1 MGAGMWADLVMS
13 GFCPRNIGAIAGK
26 KEAEVLLL
34 HKQARLL
41 APFVESM
48 LDPRFGDC
56 IPFKVR
62 IASPWHYALPL
73 LEETWEEQRTER

>member
-1 MGAGMWADLVMS
+1 MWADLVMS
-13 GFCPRNIGAIAGK
+13 GFRPRNIDATAGK

-56 IPFKVR
+56 IHFEVM
-62 IASPWHYALPL
+62 IARRDVG
-73 LEETWEEQRTER
+73 RTKNGAIAMA

>member
-1 MGAGMWADLVMS
+1 MWADLVMS
-13 GFCPRNIGAIAGK
+13 GFRPRNIGAIAGK

-56 IPFKVR
+56 IHFEVR
-62 IASPWHYALPL
+62 IARRDVG
-73 LEETWEEQRTER
+73 RTKNGAIAMA

>member
-13 GFCPRNIGAIAGK
+13 GFRPRNIGAIAGK

-56 IPFKVR
+56 IHFEVR
-62 IASPWHYALPL
+62 IASWSLH
-73 LEETWEEQRTER
+73 TWQQIGSQLCRIS

>member
-1 MGAGMWADLVMS
+1 MGSGMWADLVMS
-13 GFCPRNIGAIAGK
+13 GFRPRNIGAIAGK

-56 IPFKVR
+56 IHFEAR
-62 IASPWHYALPL
+62 IARRDVG
-73 LEETWEEQRTER
+73 RTKNGAIAMA

>member
-13 GFCPRNIGAIAGK
+13 GFRPRNIGAIAGK

-48 LDPRFGDC
+48 LDPRFGDG
-56 IPFKVR
+56 INVLSLSLGNRRLYIFR
-62 IASPWHYALPL
+62 
-73 LEETWEEQRTER
+73 